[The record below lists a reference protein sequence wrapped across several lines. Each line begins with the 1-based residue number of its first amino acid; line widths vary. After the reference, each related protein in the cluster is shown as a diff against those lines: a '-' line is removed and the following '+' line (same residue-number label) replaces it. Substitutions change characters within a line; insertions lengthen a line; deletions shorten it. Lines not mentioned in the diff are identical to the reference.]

1 MVLKAWRFSSIQDN
15 EGGVGVETKGDWRA
29 GEAVWPPCLPR
40 APHPA
45 LLNVQFAWIFSDRS
59 AQ

>member
-29 GEAVWPPCLPR
+29 EEAVWPPSLPR

-45 LLNVQFAWIFSDRS
+45 LVNVQFAWIFSDRS